1 MSQPHPAA
9 SPPSFTPSELVV
21 LFGDRFAA
29 EGGMLTAKE
38 EVLTS
43 GAKVSAEEVGQA
55 AALAALLA
63 ADRAGT
69 LKLETRTGKALF
81 GLLKTEKVHAAP
93 GAAPAAWPEGSLER
107 ALSEGAAAA
116 PTVQDLF
123 QGVLG
128 EESYNPWQRL
138 AAMVKAGLAGRGLLD
153 VEEKKTL
160 KIFTTATFTLP
171 ETTRAAAAR
180 EDVDA
185 VRDLLRTAESGR
197 AELYRA
203 TVKAVRAAVT
213 FMTTSSD

>member
-1 MSQPHPAA
+1 MSETQPLA
-9 SPPSFTPSELVV
+9 SPPAFTPSELVV
-21 LFGDRFAA
+21 LFGDRFAE
-29 EGGMLTAKE
+29 EGGMLTVKE

-43 GAKVSAEEVGQA
+43 GAKVSAEQLGQA

-81 GLLKTEKVHAAP
+81 GLLKTEKLHAAP
-93 GAAPAAWPEGSLER
+93 GAAAAAWPEGSLER
-107 ALSEGAAAA
+107 ALSEGAAKA

-123 QGVLG
+123 QAVLS

-138 AAMVKAGLAGRGLLD
+138 AAMIRAGLAKRGLLE

-171 ETTRAAAAR
+171 DATRAAAAR
-180 EDVDA
+180 QDVEA
-185 VRDLLRTAESGR
+185 VRDLLRSAESGR
-197 AELYRA
+197 AALHQSA
-203 TVKAVRAAVT
+203 VKAVRAAVT
-213 FMTTSSD
+213 FMTTSND